1 MNDKQPITI
10 TKVKIAK
17 GKIKIN
23 YDKSKD
29 GFSESFQMV
38 SEEKAAPEFYDAF
51 NILREH
57 IAAIMNL
64 DGIVI
69 ENRISP
75 KKLHSLTMG

>member
-1 MNDKQPITI
+1 MDQKKSIVI

-29 GFSESFQMV
+29 GFFESFQMV

-51 NILREH
+51 NILRGH
-57 IAAIMNL
+57 VGAIMDL
-64 DGIVI
+64 PGTVM

-75 KKLHSLTMG
+75 NEVTFSYD